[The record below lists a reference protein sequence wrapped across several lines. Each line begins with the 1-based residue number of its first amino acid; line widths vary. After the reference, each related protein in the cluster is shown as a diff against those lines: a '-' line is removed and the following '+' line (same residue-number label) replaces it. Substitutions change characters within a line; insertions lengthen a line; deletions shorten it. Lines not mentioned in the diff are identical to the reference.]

1 MLDIKSWLSEL
12 NLPVEETA
20 FIKPPNLPYLV
31 YLDVITSS
39 GDDQC
44 YTVLF
49 THDLN
54 IELYQAK
61 RNPTLENDVERLFR
75 DKGFEY
81 QKNVEW
87 LVNEKMFMTMYS
99 LNFIEKE

>member
-1 MLDIKSWLSEL
+1 MLDIKLWLSKL
-12 NLPVEETA
+12 HLPVEETA

-31 YLDVITSS
+31 YLDVISSS
-39 GDDQC
+39 GDDQLC
-44 YTVLF
+44 CTLLE
-49 THDLN
+49 HDLN

-61 RNPTLENDVERLFR
+61 RNLTLENDVERLFR
-75 DKGFEY
+75 GKGFEY